1 MAAQASSSTRSYH
14 GAIKRYRNCQRG
26 LNLLSYRLV
35 VSRAFAREG
44 EDVVVACSCE
54 EKVVLVACL
63 FWRIL
68 QLGRVTIHKTIIF
81 SQASANDEILR
92 HEGV

>member
-1 MAAQASSSTRSYH
+1 MAAFFSYLGSNGH
-14 GAIKRYRNCQRG
+14 TEDQLTEHSCCPVLEGNKKMHG

-44 EDVVVACSCE
+44 EDVVVACSRE

-63 FWRIL
+63 FWQIL
-68 QLGRVTIHKTIIF
+68 PR
-81 SQASANDEILR
+81 
-92 HEGV
+92 